1 MTEGNLEN
9 VSNSV
14 AGIYGRKSS
23 SINPIGYILEEKMND
38 DLMKVFQPM
47 LSTDRDLKKQRLST
61 QDAMNINSVSD
72 FSI

>member
-47 LSTDRDLKKQRLST
+47 LSTDRDLK
-61 QDAMNINSVSD
+61 
-72 FSI
+72 